1 MISILLT
8 HGAGSDANSK
18 FLVEL
23 DEALTAE
30 GAYVFR
36 YTLPFRQLG
45 KMPNP
50 TVAVLDREGLK
61 RELERVRAERG
72 GTIIAAGHSYGGRQ
86 ITMLAGESPQ
96 TADRIVAMSY
106 PLHPPNKPTQLRTQ
120 HLPNIQTPT
129 LIVQGT
135 RDEFGSQAEIESAAA
150 LIPAPKRLLFLDGE
164 RHTFRRKVIVPVAKA
179 IVEFASG
186 KA

>member
-30 GAYVFR
+30 GAFVRR

-50 TVAVLDREGLK
+50 KVAVEDREGL
-61 RELERVRAERG
+61 RQELERLRTERG
-72 GTIIAAGHSYGGRQ
+72 GTIVAAGHSYGGRQ
-86 ITMLAGESPQ
+86 ITMLASEQPEV
-96 TADRIVAMSY
+96 ADRIVAMSY
-106 PLHPPNKPTQLRTQ
+106 PLHPPNKPGQLRTQ
-120 HLPNIQTPT
+120 HFPTLLTPL

-135 RDEFGSQAEIESAAA
+135 RDEFGSREELELATQQIRG
-150 LIPAPKRLLFLDGE
+150 PKQLVFLEGE
-164 RHTFRRKVIVPVAKA
+164 RHSFRRSAIVTVAKA
-179 IVEFASG
+179 IYQFASV
-186 KA
+186 